1 MGAQPVIAASQWGNE
16 LLRLAQEVLDREAAA
31 VAAVRERLDHNF
43 VEVVQTLYRCR
54 GSVLVAG
61 MGKAGLVGQKIAATF
76 ASLGTRSYFLHPAEA
91 LHGDLGRVHSDDV
104 LLALSYSGE
113 TEEVV
118 TLCRL
123 LRAEGITVV
132 AITRRATS
140 ALGRLANWT
149 IALGRIDEACPFGL
163 APTSSTTA
171 MLAVGDAL
179 ALAVARLRDFT
190 PQDFARFHPGGSLG
204 RKLALVDDLMRPL
217 SQCRLAY
224 EGDTV
229 REVLVKTAR
238 PGRRTGAIMVQDG
251 SGRLTG
257 IFTDSDL
264 ARLFERRADEKLDR
278 PIAEVMTRQP
288 ITIAAG
294 ARLADAVCVLAEKKI
309 SELPVVD
316 QEGRPV
322 GLVDV
327 TDLVALWPEYFADDW
342 AGPLECGER
351 SFRRK

>member
-1 MGAQPVIAASQWGNE
+1 MGAEPILAIHTRSDE
-16 LLRLAQEVLDREAAA
+16 LLRVAQEVLEREAAA
-31 VAAVRERLDHNF
+31 LAAVRDRLDYAF
-43 VEVVQTLYRCR
+43 VDAAYLLYRCR

-61 MGKAGLVGQKIAATF
+61 MGKAGLVGQKIAATL
-76 ASLGTRSYFLHPAEA
+76 ASLGTRSHFLHPAEA
-91 LHGDLGRVHSDDV
+91 LHGDLGRVHPDDV

-123 LRAEGITVV
+123 LRAQGVPVV

-140 ALGRLANWT
+140 SLGRLASST
-149 IALGRIDEACPFGL
+149 IVLGRVEEACPFGL

-179 ALAVARLRDFT
+179 ALAVARLKNFT
-190 PQDFARFHPGGSLG
+190 AEDFARFHPGGSLG

-217 SQCRLAY
+217 SQCRLAFQG
-224 EGDTV
+224 ETV
-229 REVLVKTAR
+229 REVLIKTAR
-238 PGRRTGAIMVQDG
+238 PGRRTGAIMVLDAA
-251 SGRLTG
+251 GRLTG

-278 PIAEVMTRQP
+278 PIGEVMTPQP
-288 ITIAAG
+288 ITIRTG
-294 ARLADAVCVLAEKKI
+294 ARLADAVCVLADKKI
-309 SELPVVD
+309 SELPVID
-316 QEGRPV
+316 AEDRPV

-327 TDLVALWPEYFADDW
+327 TDLVALWPEYFGQDWPGVAD
-342 AGPLECGER
+342 GSG
-351 SFRRK
+351 S